1 MCRQHFLVGLGEPL
15 YLFHLMTRFLPKNLL
30 LLNYYYMNIFLKPRQ
45 ICLLMHLILN
55 FVNFKFL
62 TLSSLLHES
71 NVHLLCVNRINNT
84 YHVTLKYRTV
94 LCSTFGIKM
103 IQFCMEKTLCKN

>member
-1 MCRQHFLVGLGEPL
+1 
-15 YLFHLMTRFLPKNLL
+15 
-30 LLNYYYMNIFLKPRQ
+30 MNIILKPQQ

-55 FVNFKFL
+55 FVNLKFL

-84 YHVTLKYRTV
+84 YHVTLKYRTI
-94 LCSTFGIKM
+94 LRSTFGIKM
-103 IQFCMEKTLCKN
+103 IQFCMEKTLCKNQIYYM